1 MYLWLFS
8 TGEAKGVLKAAFV
21 MGPSLPERS
30 ARNVL
35 IKASAYDIVQDVVR
49 TEATQEV

>member
-1 MYLWLFS
+1 
-8 TGEAKGVLKAAFV
+8 

-35 IKASAYDIVQDVVR
+35 IKASAYDMVQDVVI
-49 TEATQEV
+49 TEATQEVQVPIQQGLRT